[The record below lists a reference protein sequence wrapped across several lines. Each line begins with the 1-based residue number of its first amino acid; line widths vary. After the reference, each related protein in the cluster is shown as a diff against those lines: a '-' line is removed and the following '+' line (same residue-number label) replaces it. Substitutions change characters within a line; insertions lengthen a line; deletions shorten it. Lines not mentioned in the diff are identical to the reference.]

1 MLVKYLKRGYAGSH
15 TGSLAP
21 HGTEK
26 SLAAMGPKSKCKL
39 KMCSARGLQLLGL
52 FVLLNIIPQ
61 AKAACGKPIAVQH
74 SSLHPQFARQT
85 SFENGQTATF
95 RCNTGYSVKG
105 RTYSIKCLQNEWSPV
120 QFSCEPKNCGFP
132 GESEHGYWDGE
143 AFTFGKDVRFV
154 CNDGYVIA
162 GRQDYRTCQ
171 ADGTWSHEV
180 PVCEPIKCDTPEE
193 VENGIVSFP
202 SELDYDSIVTY
213 HCNQGFSLIGNKIRR
228 CNEKGVWSDSAPAC
242 KDIKCPRPPPV
253 KNGYAVEDVKTE
265 YIMNDKLVY
274 QCEGHYDLKG
284 SPTITCL
291 QSKLWSEPPICEPVC
306 KEKTIP
312 NANSNEG
319 YEREFFVLGNQ
330 LQFTCK
336 TGFADK
342 RRDMLSTT
350 CTLYENKA
358 DWFPLLNTFKCEKL
372 CPLFPTNNYQ
382 DTRLEYVLGF
392 PTGKRFFL
400 YDYVEF
406 KCAEGYR
413 DISKTSSDA
422 FKVHCLPT
430 SNWDPSPVWKQKTFS
445 CRRYCGHPGTPGHG
459 QTIGSSYIEGA
470 TLRFKCDL
478 GFRINGQQQ
487 VYTQCRNNGMWSV
500 PKVDCQEVNCGR
512 PEITNGICSGQHP
525 SHFAHDKSVS
535 CQCNTGYEL
544 TTSNNA
550 IRCQDDGR
558 WTYLHCEVVTCNYPN
573 EISNLIYKAPSNIF
587 GETITFTCRSGYELE
602 GFASAVCQAN
612 KQWSHPAPKC
622 IQKKCKKITL
632 SENLKIDD
640 TNVNVGSQVNFYCDE
655 GYTLIGSNEAECLPT
670 LEWSIEKA
678 PICKPVTC
686 DQLDIQNGSFDV
698 SLPVQ
703 FNTFI
708 RYSCNENY
716 VLVGNQTIECLRTG
730 KLSSEKPY
738 CKMADTCDNPSS
750 VENAEPIIHNRD
762 FKAGVTVEYK
772 CKRGFSSA
780 NEGPLNTINCQKSPE
795 GHFKWT
801 EPTIN
806 CTPITCEPP
815 EVVDNAKLVGDEVT
829 FGKTIT
835 YVCKTGFTIKGNDTR
850 ECLADGTWSNITPT
864 CERESIGQPC
874 ERLGNISKGHV
885 HVNQTNPNI
894 AKYACD
900 DGYVLEGPSVRT
912 CKNNKWSGLEPICRV
927 RLSTVLSSNECG
939 TPPMIDNA
947 DLTQD
952 VFGKSS
958 FKIGTNINYN
968 CKPGY
973 TTSSGSVSIS
983 IRCRSMD
990 DRGKWNIPV
999 STCNEAC
1006 QIPGNIENGEV
1017 VVDNSNPRR
1026 IVYLCNEG
1034 YILFGNNM
1042 RTCSNLGKW
1051 SGKEP
1056 SCRIAGN
1063 DVCGTPPN
1071 IPNAMLIEEHEQQ
1084 ESFPVDTRV
1093 RYRCKPGYTVSPG
1106 SSYTLYCR
1114 REGNAIKWDMPKLK
1128 CSPKTCSFP
1137 GEIENGYFEGDS
1149 FQYRR
1154 IVTYFCNK
1162 GYTIPE
1168 KHTSLECQADGT
1180 WSHQTP
1186 TCEPITC
1193 DSPAEG
1199 PHLISS
1205 SPSRLE
1211 FGSAITYTCE
1221 KEMTLNGPSTRTCQ
1235 ADGTWSGK
1243 DPVCVFNCPPPS
1255 EPWQGYWIGNDH
1267 SLGSSIT
1274 LKCNKGYMV
1283 AGADKQT
1290 CREDQAWYPSQ
1301 SPTCQRTCDQP
1312 IDPFGRLSDQ
1322 HKSKNVFTQGDI
1334 VRVTCSN
1341 RQPYEGYNLQC
1352 NDGQWAPPGSPRAFT
1367 WNTCGGF
1374 CLMPPS
1380 QVKATLS
1387 PRFTYKNMY
1396 NVDDYLYFNCNNSY
1410 SRRFGYYLYCR
1421 QDNTKRTNW
1430 ENDCGSG
1437 PCCL

>member
-1 MLVKYLKRGYAGSH
+1 MGS
-15 TGSLAP
+15 
-21 HGTEK
+21 
-26 SLAAMGPKSKCKL
+26 KSKYKL
-39 KMCSARGLQLLGL
+39 KMCSASGLQLLGL

-85 SFENGQTATF
+85 SFDNGQTATF

-193 VENGIVSFP
+193 VENGRVSFP

-306 KEKTIP
+306 KEKTIQ

-319 YEREFFVLGNQ
+319 YEREFFVMGNQ

-336 TGFADK
+336 TGFADRK
-342 RRDMLSTT
+342 LAMLSTT

-358 DWFPLLNTFKCEKL
+358 DWFPLLNTFKCEEL
-372 CPLFPTNNYQ
+372 CPPFPTNNYQ

-430 SNWDPSPVWKQKTFS
+430 YYWISNSPPVWKETQFS

-459 QTIGSSYIEGA
+459 QTIGGSSYIEGA
-470 TLRFKCDL
+470 TLSFKCDL
-478 GFRINGQQQ
+478 GFHINGERQ
-487 VYTQCRNNGMWSV
+487 VNTRCLNNGMWSV
-500 PKVDCQEVNCGR
+500 PRVDCQEVNCGR
-512 PEITNGICSGQHP
+512 PEITNGICSGQYP
-525 SHFAHDKSVS
+525 SHFAYGKSVS

-550 IRCQDDGR
+550 IRCQENGR
-558 WTYLHCEVVTCNYPN
+558 WTPFHCKVVTCNYPN
-573 EISNLIYKAPSNIF
+573 EISNLRYTAPSNIF
-587 GETITFTCRSGYELE
+587 GETITFTCKSGYELE

-640 TNVNVGSQVNFYCDE
+640 TNVNVGSQVNFFCDE

-738 CKMADTCDNPSS
+738 CKMADTCDNPSA
-750 VENAEPIIHNRD
+750 VVNAEPIIHNRD

-806 CTPITCEPP
+806 CTPITCESP

-829 FGKTIT
+829 FGKTVT

-874 ERLGNISKGHV
+874 ERLGSISKGHV

-894 AKYACD
+894 AQYACD

-912 CKNNKWSGLEPICRV
+912 CKNNKWSGLEPICR
-927 RLSTVLSSNECG
+927 
-939 TPPMIDNA
+939 
-947 DLTQD
+947 
-952 VFGKSS
+952 
-958 FKIGTNINYN
+958 
-968 CKPGY
+968 
-973 TTSSGSVSIS
+973 
-983 IRCRSMD
+983 
-990 DRGKWNIPV
+990 
-999 STCNEAC
+999 EAC

-1042 RTCSNLGKW
+1042 RTCSNIGKW

-1056 SCRIAGN
+1056 SCTIAGN

-1084 ESFPVDTRV
+1084 ESFPVDKRV

-1193 DSPAEG
+1193 DSPTEG

-1255 EPWQGYWIGNDH
+1255 EPWQGYWIGNDY

-1283 AGADKQT
+1283 AGSDKQT
-1290 CREDQAWYPSQ
+1290 CQEDQTWYPSQ

-1322 HKSKNVFTQGDI
+1322 HKRKNVFTQGDI

-1352 NDGQWAPPGSPRAFT
+1352 DDGQWAPPSSHGAFR

-1374 CLMPPS
+1374 CLRPPS

-1396 NVDDYLYFNCNNSY
+1396 NVDDYLYFDCDSSH
-1410 SRRFGYYLYCR
+1410 SRRRGYYLYCR
-1421 QDNTKRTNW
+1421 QDHTKQTNW
-1430 ENDCGSG
+1430 VNDCGRE
-1437 PCCL
+1437 PCCS